1 MDNDIIDISL
11 DFENLD
17 NGNWNNQKKTNFGGG
32 IELLMNE
39 KKMENS
45 GPTSD
50 IDIEDLNNLED
61 ELNNLANET
70 SNTGSGSGL
79 GSIFGTNLFNDDGPS
94 VRFDDTPKSSSPNLE
109 KDGKTW
115 DGYQKFNNVPI
126 NPDRSGMSSQPKL
139 SKDELLREKFKFL
152 RKLEALEKKG
162 VELTKK
168 YNMDSD
174 LAEMQGEYEMI
185 MEEKTKQNSV
195 KFQGN
200 MMMAVIN
207 GIEFLN
213 NRFDPFDIK
222 IDGWGEQINENI
234 NDYDDVF
241 GELYEKYKS
250 KATLA
255 PELKLMFQLGGS
267 AMMVH
272 MTNTMFKSAMPGMD
286 DIMRQ
291 NPDLMRQFQS
301 AAVNSMGSTN
311 PGFSGFM
318 GGLMNPTGEPSV
330 PQGRGPPAP
339 LNTQGPNSVP
349 PPTNRAGNNVQRND
363 QRSEQ
368 RSEQRF
374 DQRSEQRMPDDG
386 ISIKENFGI
395 PGYEPPQANQRSQ
408 RRPDMKGPS
417 DISDIL
423 SGLKTKTINISDQS
437 RNNVNS
443 FALDQDNNSSTIS
456 INDLKD
462 LQNDANVPKRT
473 RRKPKSD
480 KNTVSLDI

>member
-17 NGNWNNQKKTNFGGG
+17 NGSWNNQKKTNFGGG

-39 KKMENS
+39 KKGS
-45 GPTSD
+45 SGGPTSD

-70 SNTGSGSGL
+70 SNTGSGSGS
-79 GSIFGTNLFNDDGPS
+79 GSKSMFGSSFFNDDSPS
-94 VRFDDTPKSSSPNLE
+94 VRFDDTPSVKSPSNNLDN
-109 KDGKTW
+109 DGKTW
-115 DGYQKFNNVPI
+115 DGFQKFNNIPV

-139 SKDELLREKFKFL
+139 TKDELLREKFKFL

-168 YNMDSD
+168 YNMESD

-301 AAVNSMGSTN
+301 AAVNSMASTN

-318 GGLMNPTGEPSV
+318 GGLMNPEQN

-339 LNTQGPNSVP
+339 LNTQGPNSAP
-349 PPTNRAGNNVQRND
+349 PPANRANNNVAPSKR
-363 QRSEQ
+363 
-368 RSEQRF
+368 
-374 DQRSEQRMPDDG
+374 PDISMARGNFNEDG

-395 PGYEPPQANQRSQ
+395 NGFEPPQPNQRSQ

-423 SGLKTKTINISDQS
+423 SGLKTKTINISDQP
-437 RNNVNS
+437 RNNTNTFNQQS
-443 FALDQDNNSSTIS
+443 LDQDNNSSTIS

-462 LQNDANVPKRT
+462 LQDDTNVPKRT

>member
-17 NGNWNNQKKTNFGGG
+17 GSGSWNNQKKTNFGGG

-39 KKMENS
+39 KKMDNS

-70 SNTGSGSGL
+70 SGSGPSSSIFGL
-79 GSIFGTNLFNDDGPS
+79 GSLFGSNDDTPS
-94 VRFDDTPKSSSPNLE
+94 VRFDETPSIGRATNNTENDS
-109 KDGKTW
+109 KTW
-115 DGYQKFNNVPI
+115 DGYGKFNNIPV
-126 NPDRSGMSSQPKL
+126 NPDRAGMSSQPKL

-200 MMMAVIN
+200 MMMAIIN
-207 GIEFLN
+207 GMEFLN

-250 KATLA
+250 KASLA
-255 PELKLMFQLGGS
+255 PELKLLFQLGGS

-301 AAVNSMGSTN
+301 AAVNSMSGTN

-318 GGLMNPTGEPSV
+318 GGLMNPTEQVPS
-330 PQGRGPPAP
+330 GRGPPAP
-339 LNTQGPNSVP
+339 LNTQGPNAVP
-349 PPTNRAGNNVQRND
+349 PPQGRAGNNAVPNR
-363 QRSEQ
+363 R
-368 RSEQRF
+368 
-374 DQRSEQRMPDDG
+374 PDISMARGNFNEDG
-386 ISIKENFGI
+386 ISIKETFGI
-395 PGYEPPQANQRSQ
+395 PGFEPPQPNQRTQ

-423 SGLKTKTINISDQS
+423 SGLKTKTINISDQQ
-437 RNNVNS
+437 RNQASASPFEDN
-443 FALDQDNNSSTIS
+443 QDNNSSTIS
-456 INDLKD
+456 INELKD
-462 LQNDANVPKRT
+462 LQNDANIPKKT

-480 KNTVSLDI
+480 RNTVSLDI

>member
-17 NGNWNNQKKTNFGGG
+17 NGNWNNQKKTNFGSG

-39 KKMENS
+39 KKNSS

-70 SNTGSGSGL
+70 GSGSGS
-79 GSIFGTNLFNDDGPS
+79 GTGTIFGTNFFNDDAPS
-94 VRFDDTPKSSSPNLE
+94 VRFDDNPSVKSPSSNL
-109 KDGKTW
+109 DSNGKTW
-115 DGYQKFNNVPI
+115 DGFQKFNNIPI
-126 NPDRSGMSSQPKL
+126 NPDSKFMGTSQPKL
-139 SKDELLREKFKFL
+139 TKDELLREKFKFL

-272 MTNTMFKSAMPGMD
+272 MTNTRFKSAMPGMD

-311 PGFSGFM
+311 PGFAGFM
-318 GGLMNPTGEPSV
+318 GGLMNPEQN

-339 LNTQGPNSVP
+339 LNTQGPNSAP
-349 PPTNRAGNNVQRND
+349 PPANRANNNASRRPDISMARGNFN
-363 QRSEQ
+363 E
-368 RSEQRF
+368 
-374 DQRSEQRMPDDG
+374 DG

-395 PGYEPPQANQRSQ
+395 SGFEPPQPSQKSQ

-423 SGLKTKTINISDQS
+423 SGLKTKTINISDQP
-437 RNNVNS
+437 RNNTNS
-443 FALDQDNNSSTIS
+443 FNQQSLDRTLDRTLDQDNNSSTIS

-462 LQNDANVPKRT
+462 LQDDTNVPKRT

>member
-17 NGNWNNQKKTNFGGG
+17 GGGGGNWSNQKKTNFGGG

-39 KKMENS
+39 KKSDNM

-50 IDIEDLNNLED
+50 IDIDDLNNLED

-70 SNTGSGSGL
+70 SNVGSGSGAGTFGF
-79 GSIFGTNLFNDDGPS
+79 GSIFSDDTPS
-94 VRFDDTPKSSSPNLE
+94 VRFDDTPKRSN
-109 KDGKTW
+109 DTDNKTW
-115 DGYQKFNNVPI
+115 DGYQKFNNIPV
-126 NPDRSGMSSQPKL
+126 NPDNRGMSSQPKL

-152 RKLEALEKKG
+152 RRLEALEKKG

-200 MMMAVIN
+200 MMMAIIN

-255 PELKLMFQLGGS
+255 PELKLLFQLGGS

-311 PGFSGFM
+311 PGFAGFM
-318 GGLMNPTGEPSV
+318 GGLMNPTANGTYSEPQAPS
-330 PQGRGPPAP
+330 GRGPPAP

-349 PPTNRAGNNVQRND
+349 PPLGRSGNNVSSQR
-363 QRSEQ
+363 
-368 RSEQRF
+368 
-374 DQRSEQRMPDDG
+374 PDISMARGNFNEDG

-395 PGYEPPQANQRSQ
+395 PGFEPPQPNQRTQ

-423 SGLKTKTINISDQS
+423 SGLKTKTINISGQQQQQRSSGSNQFEDMP
-437 RNNVNS
+437 
-443 FALDQDNNSSTIS
+443 DNNSSTIS

-462 LQNDANVPKRT
+462 LQNDANVPKKS

>member
-17 NGNWNNQKKTNFGGG
+17 GSGSWNNQKKTNFGGG

-70 SNTGSGSGL
+70 SGPGSSSSAFGL
-79 GSIFGTNLFNDDGPS
+79 GSIFGSNDDTPS
-94 VRFDDTPKSSSPNLE
+94 VRFDDTPSIGRATNNTESDS
-109 KDGKTW
+109 KTW
-115 DGYQKFNNVPI
+115 DGYGKFNNIPV
-126 NPDRSGMSSQPKL
+126 NPDRAGMSSQPKL

-200 MMMAVIN
+200 MMMAIIN

-222 IDGWGEQINENI
+222 LDGWGEQINENI
-234 NDYDDVF
+234 NEYDDVF

-250 KATLA
+250 KASLA

-301 AAVNSMGSTN
+301 AAVNSMAGTN

-318 GGLMNPTGEPSV
+318 GGLMNPPDQV

-339 LNTQGPNSVP
+339 LNTQGPNAVP
-349 PPTNRAGNNVQRND
+349 PPQGRAGNNAASANKR
-363 QRSEQ
+363 
-368 RSEQRF
+368 
-374 DQRSEQRMPDDG
+374 PDISMARGNFNEDG

-395 PGYEPPQANQRSQ
+395 PGFEPPQPNQRTQ

-423 SGLKTKTINISDQS
+423 SGLKTKTINISDQQRS
-437 RNNVNS
+437 PVSTSQFDDN
-443 FALDQDNNSSTIS
+443 QDNNSSKIS
-456 INDLKD
+456 IDELKD
-462 LQNDANVPKRT
+462 LQNDANVPKKT

-480 KNTVSLDI
+480 RNTVSLDI

>member
-17 NGNWNNQKKTNFGGG
+17 GSGSGSGSGSWNQKKTNFGGG

-70 SNTGSGSGL
+70 SGPGPSSSVFGSFFS
-79 GSIFGTNLFNDDGPS
+79 DDTPS
-94 VRFDDTPKSSSPNLE
+94 VRFDDTPSIGRATNNTESDS
-109 KDGKTW
+109 KTW
-115 DGYQKFNNVPI
+115 DGYGKFNNIPV
-126 NPDRSGMSSQPKL
+126 NPDTRGMSSQPKL

-250 KATLA
+250 KASLA
-255 PELKLMFQLGGS
+255 PELKLLFQLGGS

-301 AAVNSMGSTN
+301 AAVNSMAGTN

-318 GGLMNPTGEPSV
+318 GGLMNPPET
-330 PQGRGPPAP
+330 QGRGPPAP
-339 LNTQGPNSVP
+339 LNTQGPNAVP
-349 PPTNRAGNNVQRND
+349 PPQGRAGNNAASGASR
-363 QRSEQ
+363 R
-368 RSEQRF
+368 
-374 DQRSEQRMPDDG
+374 PDISMARGNFGEDG
-386 ISIKENFGI
+386 ISIKENFSI
-395 PGYEPPQANQRSQ
+395 PGFEPPQPNQRTQ

-423 SGLKTKTINISDQS
+423 SGLKTKTINISDQQRS
-437 RNNVNS
+437 AASASPFEEN
-443 FALDQDNNSSTIS
+443 QDNNSSTIS

-462 LQNDANVPKRT
+462 LQNDSNVPKRT

-480 KNTVSLDI
+480 RNTVSLDI